1 MPCSLPFELR
11 HSLRGILLYLISVR
25 VMSDQETPEE
35 SKYKMFQKADS
46 GEEDVYPQNVE
57 KKVDNVNRDDV
68 DQNYER
74 PVK

>member
-1 MPCSLPFELR
+1 
-11 HSLRGILLYLISVR
+11 
-25 VMSDQETPEE
+25 MSDQETPEE

-57 KKVDNVNRDDV
+57 KKVDNVNRDGV